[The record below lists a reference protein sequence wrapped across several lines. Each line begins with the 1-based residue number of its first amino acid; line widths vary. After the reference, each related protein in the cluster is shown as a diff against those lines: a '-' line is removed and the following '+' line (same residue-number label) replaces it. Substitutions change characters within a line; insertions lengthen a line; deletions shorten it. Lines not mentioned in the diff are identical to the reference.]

1 MYKILEQNETDVCVV
16 GGGMVGAAV
25 ALGLARMDLSVVIVE
40 GNMPQPYESEQT
52 PDIRMSAFSMAS
64 VSMLEKLGAWQ
75 YVQRM
80 RLTPYSK
87 LSVWEKSDCVTRFDA
102 ADINASHLGF
112 FVENRLVQLGLH
124 QALASKSNVT
134 WITDKKLKKL
144 HNNHQPELVFDDG
157 SSLGCK
163 LLIGAD
169 GAQSNVRALANI
181 GTTGWRYSQ
190 QALGIK
196 IKTKQPS
203 QDITWQQF
211 TPSGPLAFL
220 PMYDGHAC
228 LIWYHNTDSINQLK
242 SLSSDKLKQQ
252 IKQHF
257 PPELVDFDILETA
270 SFPLTRM
277 HANRYV
283 AGNTILMGDA
293 AHTINPLAGQGVNLG
308 FKDVAAFLKLTE
320 ASLNQGRPFYQ
331 GQNLADYERQR
342 RGQNLLMMSAMD
354 VLYATFSNEIGPIK
368 AIRNLGL
375 KMADKTGV
383 LKHQVMKYA
392 MGLE

>member
-1 MYKILEQNETDVCVV
+1 MEQIETDVCVV

-25 ALGLARMDLSVVIVE
+25 ALGLARMGLSVVIVE
-40 GNMPQPYESEQT
+40 GNMPKQYDPQQP

-75 YVQRM
+75 FVQRM
-80 RLTPYSK
+80 RLTPYRR
-87 LSVWEKSDCVTRFDA
+87 LSVWEKNDSRTSFDA
-102 ADINASHLGF
+102 ADINAEHLGF
-112 FVENRLVQLGLH
+112 FVENRLIQLGLH
-124 QALASKSNVT
+124 QALATKSNVS
-134 WITDKKLKKL
+134 WITDKNLKSFVDE
-144 HNNHQPELVFDDG
+144 NGPEVTFEDQSTLR
-157 SSLGCK
+157 CK
-163 LLIGAD
+163 LIIGAD
-169 GAQSNVRALANI
+169 GANSRVRALANI

-196 IKTKQPS
+196 IKTQQSS

-220 PMYDGHAC
+220 PMYDGHGC
-228 LIWYHNTDSINQLK
+228 LIWYHQADAIRQLK
-242 SLSSDKLKQQ
+242 SLSTDKLKQQ
-252 IKQHF
+252 IVQHF
-257 PPELVDFDILETA
+257 PPDLVDFDILETA

-283 AGNTILMGDA
+283 AGNIVLMGDA

-308 FKDVAAFLKLTE
+308 FKDVAAFLQLIETSINRGK
-320 ASLNQGRPFYQ
+320 AFYQ
-331 GQNLADYERQR
+331 TENLDEYERQR

-354 VLYATFSNEIGPIK
+354 VLYAAFSNDIGPIK
-368 AIRNLGL
+368 TLRNLGL
-375 KMADKTGV
+375 KVADKTGV